1 MLILVEWAWS
11 LMGLN
16 LIPTCEKTDVYYGSI
31 SQLWMSFFFAL
42 FPADRDDMGEK
53 GQLEAAGIII
63 R

>member
-1 MLILVEWAWS
+1 MALFPS
-11 LMGLN
+11 CG
-16 LIPTCEKTDVYYGSI
+16 CF
-31 SQLWMSFFFAL
+31 FFFAL

>member
-1 MLILVEWAWS
+1 
-11 LMGLN
+11 MGLN

-31 SQLWMSFFFAL
+31 SQLWMFFFFFAL

>member
-1 MLILVEWAWS
+1 MK
-11 LMGLN
+11 
-16 LIPTCEKTDVYYGSI
+16 KTDVYYGSI

>member
-1 MLILVEWAWS
+1 
-11 LMGLN
+11 MGLN
-16 LIPTCEKTDVYYGSI
+16 LIPTCEKNRRL
-31 SQLWMSFFFAL
+31 LWLYFPVVDIFFFFAL

>member
-1 MLILVEWAWS
+1 
-11 LMGLN
+11 MGFN
-16 LIPTCEKTDVYYGSI
+16 LIPTCEKTDVYYGSV
-31 SQLWMSFFFAL
+31 SQLWMFFFFAL